1 MNKEQLQALLQA
13 IGEDGRLVFMPSDNT
28 YRAVHSATEIQAS
41 DVSALLKGGYAEK
54 AGTMAGVYKLS
65 VAGRAALRGAGDEP
79 G

>member
-1 MNKEQLQALLQA
+1 MNEEQLQLLLVA

-41 DVSALLKGGYAEK
+41 DVSALLKGGYVEK
-54 AGTMAGVYKLS
+54 AGTMAGVYKLT
-65 VAGRAALRGAGDEP
+65 ANGRATLAGGESD